1 MYSQLSIHDQW
12 PINCLLLIN
21 HRLISYHNQNGQ
33 VVDMLHIYWKP
44 VPNWNLFGISGT
56 DFWPRFRPK
65 GGREVFV
72 WRRHT
77 WQSILLKII
86 QSTTVFSAKCKLSR
100 PLPCWNTDY
109 LDHMDWFFYGFHI
122 VIHIWLFSV
131 HNANRFVHCLVGA
144 AHLRSHQQGRGHKH
158 QQGDHCRH
166 HHCTVVIIVNPRPIQ
181 RFPIK

>member
-33 VVDMLHIYWKP
+33 VVNMLHIYWKP

-109 LDHMDWFFYGFHI
+109 LDHMDWFFMDFILLSIFDYF
-122 VIHIWLFSV
+122 
-131 HNANRFVHCLVGA
+131 
-144 AHLRSHQQGRGHKH
+144 Q
-158 QQGDHCRH
+158 
-166 HHCTVVIIVNPRPIQ
+166 CTMQIDSSTASLELLTCDLTNKDEAISINKVIIVVITTAPL
-181 RFPIK
+181 